1 MNSLLSSQQ
10 MKERLA
16 DNGYMVVE
24 DRYGLMLKNTYK
36 KGIGVVHGSSNTGR
50 TIYVEPFEVVDLTNE
65 MKSTQGKLRAEENS
79 ILFDMCQ
86 AINQYRNEIKEGVM
100 AVAEVDVINAKAKL
114 GVRIGGVVPSVDCDG
129 QINCK
134 NAKHPVLL
142 LRGTEPVGN
151 DIDLS
156 EDATA
161 LVISGPNAG
170 GKTVIL
176 KTAGLFALMVQHSLP
191 TYPRAAGR
199 VWIYSRLW
207 LILGTCKLLAGILA
221 PLAVI

>member
-1 MNSLLSSQQ
+1 
-10 MKERLA
+10 
-16 DNGYMVVE
+16 
-24 DRYGLMLKNTYK
+24 
-36 KGIGVVHGSSNTGR
+36 
-50 TIYVEPFEVVDLTNE
+50 
-65 MKSTQGKLRAEENS
+65 
-79 ILFDMCQ
+79 MCQ

-129 QINCK
+129 QISCK

-191 TYPRAAGR
+191 IPARSGARVDIFKVMADIGDMQTVSGDLSTFSGHLVVCREMLAEAARHKRHGHSL
-199 VWIYSRLW
+199 VL
-207 LILGTCKLLAGILA
+207 LG
-221 PLAVI
+221 